1 MITTRESISYQFSL
15 IFGYSSPNDV
25 IAGDVIGPGR
35 LTRKKVNELSQ
46 EVIKFLTMYNAFL
59 RDYTGAEVFS
69 IEFDLYNFD
78 EKSARINI
86 YPKSMIFIPGKF
98 KDCESLLLALK
109 PETGVLD
116 VHKSRE
122 SLNNISKLFF
132 EVEEFSNHPELKK
145 ENKQQLYNKFASRFS
160 KKLYG
165 ELIEDKWNKK
175 LIGLS
180 RTLPTEKEMLNTYAR
195 IISNVEILWYKKPM
209 EINFLN
215 SKFQKLKTPFDG
227 QQAIEHLK
235 YSISEPS
242 ANFIVDKTLNLGT
255 NLINLANTGTLDES
269 QDEIIV
275 FIINYIGKKIKEYGE
290 PHTAEWLISYSYELL
305 IVLQRFLNKFL
316 EYSRNFLSTGEIG
329 NLDELLNKFEHFIL
343 NKGKLESENFEDI
356 CKITKKFIKQSIK
369 QEKSLRIIELSSV
382 FNYFSEIIKKSL
394 NLIRISL
401 PKYLSHRRL
410 KTLTIKLIEKLDEKF
425 SREQKPAKILG
436 QRLIGKFKAFLFN
449 QIKTHSILLKKDLK
463 YNEAELI
470 KEFILLV
477 DKNID
482 IYFNV
487 IDLKIDDL
495 ISFAEIQM
503 ESNTGRIREHLEKF
517 KKFSRELRYL
527 LSYVLRHST
536 INRYIKEEPDKEI
549 SDPVTFSNRF
559 HRFLE
564 KRIGGINLEWKFYI
578 LDWIKDYSKK
588 FLKPEEQKIWT
599 LTEIYNDFI
608 GYFEER
614 ESNEQQ
620 IENFLTFLDI
630 YIAKVPN
637 PEEKSLL
644 LEFYKNYEFSI
655 DINIDFPKY
664 VKNNIKNELNN
675 LNPQIEKIIPL
686 NYFNLD
692 EDETFYNYIKNIE
705 LKYFSKLIPRPL
717 TVTLKHILTNEER
730 ELFKGDLFH
739 VIDFKFWHNNARFEI
754 LDNFKEVY
762 REWVKEL

>member
-1 MITTRESISYQFSL
+1 MITTRESISYQYSL
-15 IFGYSSPNDV
+15 IFGYASPNDV

-46 EVIKFLTMYNAFL
+46 EVIKFLTMYNAIL

-78 EKSARINI
+78 EKSARVNI
-86 YPKSMIFIPGKF
+86 YPQSMIFIPGKY

-109 PETGVLD
+109 PATGVLD
-116 VHKSRE
+116 VHKSRN

-132 EVEEFSNHPELKK
+132 EVEEFSDRPELKK
-145 ENKQQLYNKFASRFS
+145 ENKQQIYNKFASRFS
-160 KKLYG
+160 SKLYG
-165 ELIEDKWNKK
+165 DLIEDKWNKK

-180 RTLPTEKEMLNTYAR
+180 RTFPTEKEMLNTYAK

-209 EINFLN
+209 EINFVN
-215 SKFQKLKTPFDG
+215 PKFQKLKTPFDG

-269 QDEIIV
+269 QDEIII
-275 FIINYIGKKIKEYGE
+275 FIINYISKKIKEYGE
-290 PHTAEWLISYSYELL
+290 PHTGEWVISNLNKLL
-305 IVLQRFLNKFL
+305 IDLQGFLNKFL
-316 EYSRNFLSTGEIG
+316 EYSKNFLSTGEIG
-329 NLDELLNKFEHFIL
+329 DLDELLNKFEYFIL
-343 NKGKLESENFEDI
+343 NKGKLESENFVDI
-356 CKITKKFIKQSIK
+356 SKITKKFIKQSIK
-369 QEKSLRIIELSSV
+369 QEESLRIIELSSV

-394 NLIRISL
+394 GIIRISL
-401 PKYLSHRRL
+401 PKYLSRRRL
-410 KTLTIKLIEKLDEKF
+410 KTLTLDLIESLYKVF
-425 SREQKPAKILG
+425 NNEQKPAKILG
-436 QRLIGKFKAFLFN
+436 QELIGRFKAYLFN
-449 QIKTHSILLKKDLK
+449 QIETHSILLKKDLK
-463 YNEAELI
+463 YNEEELI
-470 KEFILLV
+470 KEFTLLV
-477 DKNID
+477 NENID
-482 IYFNV
+482 TFFNA
-487 IDLKIDDL
+487 INLKIEDL
-495 ISFAEIQM
+495 VSFAEIQM
-503 ESNTGRIREHLEKF
+503 EANIGKIKEHTEKF
-517 KKFSRELRYL
+517 KKFSRELNYL
-527 LSYVLRHST
+527 LSYVLRYST
-536 INRYIKEEPDKEI
+536 INRFIKEEADKEI

-588 FLKPEEQKIWT
+588 FFKPEVQKTWI

-608 GYFEER
+608 GYLEER
-614 ESNEQQ
+614 ASYERK
-620 IENFLTFLDI
+620 IENFLTFLDM
-630 YIAKVPN
+630 YIAKVLN

-655 DINIDFPKY
+655 DINIEFPKY

-675 LNPQIEKIIPL
+675 LNPQIEKNIPF
-686 NYFNLD
+686 NYFGLD
-692 EDETFYNYIKNIE
+692 KDDTFYNYIKNMD

-717 TVTLKHILTNEER
+717 TMTLKHILTNEEK
-730 ELFKGDLFH
+730 EIFKGDLFH

-754 LDNFKEVY
+754 SDNFKEVY